1 MSKEESMV
9 LNWVFEFQEANHF
22 ENTTDELLMHIH
34 NKTRE
39 QIAKEMGLTR
49 ERVRQIEFRAL
60 LKLRRIMR
68 KHGYELKDLIPD

>member
-1 MSKEESMV
+1 MTHDQLCLGCNCEDGDH
-9 LNWVFEFQEANHF
+9 WIDCTCRCA
-22 ENTTDELLMHIH
+22 TIGRI
-34 NKTRE
+34 RE